1 MSVVITSGY
10 KINSVNSFG
19 SAPHSHDV
27 ISEIIQCFENNGK
40 ILINGEL
47 YNMKKNGLYFIHG
60 LDTHFVAPEDLN
72 RYNHSIINLNTP
84 ELKKLFYNLG
94 MKDEFK
100 RIFTSKGGIYCEL
113 TNEAVIEAD
122 KLFLEIDNI
131 INDDRGIKYARLA
144 SALVG
149 LVDIGL
155 KYAEKAEKTN
165 DKLTDIISF
174 ISDNALNKLT
184 IDEICEKTHISKY
197 HLCRIFKENMGV
209 TIGEFIKN
217 RRISVAKQ
225 LLRNSEYKIIEIAEK
240 CGFSDS
246 GFFAKVFLR
255 EVGITPSDFRKN
267 SFEIWNTKWT
277 FKTIDKNTTTKQ
289 YYIFGVRNA
298 FKDLLIVKNG

>member
-1 MSVVITSGY
+1 MSLVISSGY
-10 KINSVNSFG
+10 KVNSVNSVG
-19 SAPHSHDV
+19 SSPHSHDV
-27 ISEIIQCFENNGK
+27 ISEIIQCFENSGK

-72 RYNHSIINLNTP
+72 RYNHSIIHLNTP

-94 MKDEFK
+94 MKEEFK
-100 RIFTSKGGIYCEL
+100 RLFTSKGGTFCEL
-113 TNEAVIEAD
+113 SHEAVIETD
-122 KLFLEIDNI
+122 KLFLQIDNI
-131 INDDRGIKYARLA
+131 LNDNRNIKYARLTA
-144 SALVG
+144 ALVG

-155 KYAEKAEKTN
+155 KYAENFEKSN

-174 ISDNALNKLT
+174 ISDNALNKIT

-217 RRISVAKQ
+217 RRLSVAKQ
-225 LLRNSEYKIIEIAEK
+225 LLRNSEYKISEISEK

-246 GFFAKVFLR
+246 GFFAKVFLK
-255 EVGITPSDFRKN
+255 EVGITPSAFRAESKN
-267 SFEIWNTKWT
+267 KL
-277 FKTIDKNTTTKQ
+277 D
-289 YYIFGVRNA
+289 V
-298 FKDLLIVKNG
+298 

>member
-1 MSVVITSGY
+1 MSLVISSSY
-10 KINSVNSFG
+10 KINSVDSLG
-19 SAPHSHDV
+19 ASPHSHDV

-47 YNMKKNGLYFIHG
+47 YNMKKNALYFIHG

-84 ELKKLFYNLG
+84 ELKKLFYNLD

-100 RIFTSKGGIYCEL
+100 KIFTSKGGTYCEL

-122 KLFLEIDNI
+122 KLFLEIDTI
-131 INDDRGIKYARLA
+131 INDNYKIKYARLA

-267 SFEIWNTKWT
+267 SFEIWNTK
-277 FKTIDKNTTTKQ
+277 
-289 YYIFGVRNA
+289 
-298 FKDLLIVKNG
+298 

>member
-1 MSVVITSGY
+1 MSLVVSSGY
-10 KINSVNSFG
+10 KVNSVNSVG
-19 SAPHSHDV
+19 SSPHSHDV
-27 ISEIIQCFENNGK
+27 TSEIIQCFESNGK

-72 RYNHSIINLNTP
+72 RYNHSIIHLNTP

-100 RIFTSKGGIYCEL
+100 SLFTLRGGTFCEL
-113 TNEAVIEAD
+113 TNEAVIETD

-131 INDDRGIKYARLA
+131 VNDNRGIKYARLA

-149 LVDIGL
+149 IVDIGV
-155 KYAEKAEKTN
+155 KFAEKTEKTN

-174 ISDNALNKLT
+174 ISDNALNKIT

-217 RRISVAKQ
+217 RRLSVAKQ
-225 LLRNSEYKIIEIAEK
+225 LLRNSDLKIIEIANK
-240 CGFSDS
+240 CGFNDS
-246 GFFAKVFLR
+246 GFFTKVFLK
-255 EVGITPSDFRKN
+255 EMGITPSAFRTGSKN
-267 SFEIWNTKWT
+267 KLDI
-277 FKTIDKNTTTKQ
+277 
-289 YYIFGVRNA
+289 
-298 FKDLLIVKNG
+298 